1 MNFTLRR
8 ESTMKF
14 NDVEMRVSSHG
25 DKKRILTVGSSNMD
39 LVLNM
44 NRVPMAGETV
54 IDLGTYSSVPGGK
67 GANSALAV
75 ARLGADSVFCA
86 RLGKD
91 ANGELLSAFYKKSG
105 IDTRFVKRDAKLPTG
120 LAAIMVESS
129 GANRIVVYPG
139 ANMSLERDDIEEAF
153 MCYPDALLMNF
164 EISKEAVYSACEFA
178 SARGI
183 PKFIDGGPAV
193 KSIDLEKL
201 GKVEIFSPNE
211 SETHVYTGIRPDT
224 INDCLRAASALYNRM
239 DVKYIVIKLGDRGCF
254 VYDGIHYNIC
264 ESYEVDAVDTTAAG
278 DAFTAAMTVEYIKTG
293 DVIKACR
300 YANAVGAMVVTRA
313 GAAPSI
319 PRREDV
325 LEFIRSRELV

>member
-1 MNFTLRR
+1 ML
-8 ESTMKF
+8 F

-39 LVLNM
+39 LVLSM

-54 IDLGTYSSVPGGK
+54 IDMGSYKSVPGGK

-75 ARLGADSVFCA
+75 ARLGADSVFCT
-86 RLGKD
+86 RLGRD
-91 ANGELLSAFYKKSG
+91 ENGGLLSEFYKKNG
-105 IDTRFVKRDAKLPTG
+105 LDTRFVKRDNKLPTG
-120 LAAIMVESS
+120 LAAIMVESN
-129 GANRIVVYPG
+129 GMNRIVVYPG
-139 ANMSLERDDIEEAF
+139 ANMALDRDDIEEAF

-164 EISKEAVYSACEFA
+164 EVSKETVYNACEFA
-178 SARGI
+178 EKREI

-201 GKVEIFSPNE
+201 GRVEIFSPNE
-211 SETHVYTGIRPDT
+211 SETHVYTGIRPQSM
-224 INDCLRAASALYNRM
+224 NDCLRASSVLYNKM
-239 DVKYIVIKLGDRGCF
+239 DVKYVVIKLGDRGCF
-254 VYDGIHYNIC
+254 IYDGIHYNVC

-293 DVIKACR
+293 DVVKACR
-300 YANAVGAMVVTRA
+300 FANAVGAMVVTRE

-319 PRREDV
+319 PCREDV

>member
-1 MNFTLRR
+1 ML
-8 ESTMKF
+8 F

-39 LVLNM
+39 LVLLM

-54 IDLGTYSSVPGGK
+54 IDMGSYKSVPGGK

-75 ARLGADSVFCA
+75 ARLGADSVFCT
-86 RLGKD
+86 RLGRD
-91 ANGELLSAFYKKSG
+91 ENGGLLSEFYKKNG
-105 IDTRFVKRDAKLPTG
+105 LDTRFVKRDNKLPTG
-120 LAAIMVESS
+120 LAAIMVESN
-129 GANRIVVYPG
+129 GMNRIVVYPG
-139 ANMSLERDDIEEAF
+139 ANMALDRDDIEEAF

-164 EISKEAVYSACEFA
+164 EVSKEAVYNACDFA
-178 SARGI
+178 EKRGI

-201 GKVEIFSPNE
+201 GRVEIFSPNE
-211 SETHVYTGIRPDT
+211 SETHVYTGIRPQSM
-224 INDCLRAASALYNRM
+224 NDCLRAASVLYNKM

-254 VYDGIHYNIC
+254 IYDGIHYNVC
-264 ESYEVDAVDTTAAG
+264 ESYEVDAVDTTASG

-293 DVIKACR
+293 DVVKACR
-300 YANAVGAMVVTRA
+300 FANAVGAMVVTRE

-319 PRREDV
+319 PCREDV